1 MVKVFVPVLPLAELD
16 LIAVFIFH
24 VLDANL
30 ASNLPENY
38 SFSTIGSRIIG
49 SCQGIFLLT
58 VGQMLVDLIDFHLI
72 ICLVQVKHL
81 FEVVEAAYWIQILRS
96 LCHSCIISLRFVA
109 VGLLPKL
116 IILLLLL
123 IHKFILLLNVGI
135 LAFIFLREFLSE
147 LGPLFLC
154 QGGVI
159 QSVDVVV

>member
-1 MVKVFVPVLPLAELD
+1 
-16 LIAVFIFH
+16 

-30 ASNLPENY
+30 ASNLSEDY

-49 SCQGIFLLT
+49 SCQGIFLLA
-58 VGQMLVDLIDFHLI
+58 VSQMLVDLIDFHLI

-81 FEVVEAAYWIQILRS
+81 LEVVEAAYWIQILCS
-96 LCHSCIISLRFVA
+96 LCHSRIISLRFVA

-123 IHKFILLLNVGI
+123 IHKLLLLLNICI
-135 LAFIFLREFLSE
+135 LALISLCEFLRE
-147 LGPLFLC
+147 LGPLLLC
-154 QGGVI
+154 QAGVI